1 MFTQSL
7 SRTST
12 ADVGRQT
19 NPSDGSSCCVIR
31 FEGNVH
37 NVKNLADRLQLRAQS
52 AVGAFGLAWKN
63 ERVHVC
69 TRMLADQGV
78 VVCAISNAWHG
89 MLHQAFYAIL
99 CKLHSE
105 LQRLG
110 VAGGKEQPDHLGC
123 RRDLGRSAAAVLVP
137 NRFAPSMHTN
147 SKRIATLLWW
157 GNSSLGML
165 GRQMHTY
172 THTYVHTYI
181 YIYVQFYRYVC
192 IYIYTYIYM
201 HIHVLNMMA
210 HV

>member
-157 GNSSLGML
+157 GNSSLGM
-165 GRQMHTY
+165 RADRCIHIHIHM
-172 THTYVHTYI
+172 YI
-181 YIYVQFYRYVC
+181 H
-192 IYIYTYIYM
+192 IYTYIYNFTDM
-201 HIHVLNMMA
+201 YVYTYIHIYICIYMY
-210 HV
+210 